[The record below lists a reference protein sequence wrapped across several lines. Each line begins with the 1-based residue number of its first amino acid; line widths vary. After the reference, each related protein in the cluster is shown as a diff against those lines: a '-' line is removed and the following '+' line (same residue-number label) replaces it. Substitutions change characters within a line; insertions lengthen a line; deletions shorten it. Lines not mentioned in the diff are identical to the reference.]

1 MISIVIMGVI
11 LFFGVSGTVYPNMGF
26 ILTLIVIGLLIILRL
41 DYMNPIW
48 AFCIPWLL
56 VCFFATSEISKFSRP
71 IANSTAFYMVFGLS
85 LALMLATLKWP
96 ERRRSRTAGTVV
108 SLARLEMVLQYAT
121 LIYVGITVLEIAV
134 SGYVPLLQGLSG
146 GQFDYLDFGIRSV
159 HGLANALACAIFTSS
174 VYGFTISRRRSFLV
188 AAAIVIFC
196 FILLFTRQ
204 NLVTLA
210 VQGSVLFF
218 LYRGRIRVW
227 KLSLGLIVALSLF
240 SVAGQLRS
248 GDITDLAGIKPQY
261 QWIPTPF
268 IWLFAYSYFNVLNFD
283 NTLNQLGAPYF
294 DGSSLSSIIP
304 SQLRPTTVSN
314 KVLEVSNFNVTGYYT
329 SVAADGGAVETIV
342 LLAFFL
348 SMAAMA
354 YKSAERS
361 FGYLAACSYS
371 VLYFCS
377 LFSFFINFWLYLPII
392 FQIAFFWIFDKLV
405 SRPATLADR
414 DEPVPGTALDGAAPV
429 NGLFR

>member
-1 MISIVIMGVI
+1 MRIHLVNFLISMIIMGIV
-11 LFFGVSGTVYPNMGF
+11 LFFGVKGTVYGNMGL
-26 ILTLIVIGLLIILRL
+26 ILTFIVIGLLIILRL

-85 LALMLATLKWP
+85 LALMLASLSWP
-96 ERRRSRTAGTVV
+96 GLRSGHQARAPKTVV

-174 VYGFTISRRRSFLV
+174 IYGFTVSRRRSFLV

-227 KLSLGLIVALSLF
+227 KLSVGLIVALSLF
-240 SVAGQLRS
+240 I
-248 GDITDLAGIKPQY
+248 DH
-261 QWIPTPF
+261 
-268 IWLFAYSYFNVLNFD
+268 
-283 NTLNQLGAPYF
+283 
-294 DGSSLSSIIP
+294 
-304 SQLRPTTVSN
+304 
-314 KVLEVSNFNVTGYYT
+314 
-329 SVAADGGAVETIV
+329 
-342 LLAFFL
+342 
-348 SMAAMA
+348 
-354 YKSAERS
+354 
-361 FGYLAACSYS
+361 
-371 VLYFCS
+371 
-377 LFSFFINFWLYLPII
+377 
-392 FQIAFFWIFDKLV
+392 
-405 SRPATLADR
+405 
-414 DEPVPGTALDGAAPV
+414 
-429 NGLFR
+429 